1 MANALARQV
10 EQMIQAATDQG
21 FRVKDKKAGVMV
33 MGDGAG
39 SVMLHRTPS
48 DTRGVNNARSRLRR
62 IGVAI

>member
-1 MANALARQV
+1 MADTLGRQV
-10 EQMIQAATDQG
+10 QAMIQAATDQG
-21 FRVKDKKAGVMV
+21 FRVKEKKAGFMV

-62 IGVAI
+62 IGVNL